1 MTIMNKNNFNQTKLD
16 KEGKYLVGANYDGSA
31 FAPYDDCAVCRL
43 EKKCKVEGRVPTEGE
58 LMFAMFEASQPKT
71 QN

>member
-1 MTIMNKNNFNQTKLD
+1 
-16 KEGKYLVGANYDGSA
+16 VGANYDGSA